1 KLEIQ
6 VLDDSTDET
15 QAIVSAQVER
25 LRALGHDVIYLHRT
39 DRVGYKAGALDAG
52 LKVAKGELIAIFDAD
67 FIPQPD
73 FVRAIVGH
81 FRDPQ
86 VGMVQTRWGH
96 LNRGASVLTQVQSLM
111 LDGHH
116 LVENRARFG
125 SGLL

>member
-1 KLEIQ
+1 RLEIQ

-15 QAIVSAQVER
+15 AALVRAHGER
-25 LRALGHDVIYLHRT
+25 LSARGVDAVYLHRT
-39 DRVGYKAGALDAG
+39 DRTGYKAGALDAG
-52 LKVAKGELIAIFDAD
+52 LRVAKGSLIAIFDAD

-81 FRDPQ
+81 FRDPE

-96 LNRGASVLTQVQSLM
+96 LNRGASILTQVQALM

-116 LVENRARFG
+116 LVEN
-125 SGLL
+125 